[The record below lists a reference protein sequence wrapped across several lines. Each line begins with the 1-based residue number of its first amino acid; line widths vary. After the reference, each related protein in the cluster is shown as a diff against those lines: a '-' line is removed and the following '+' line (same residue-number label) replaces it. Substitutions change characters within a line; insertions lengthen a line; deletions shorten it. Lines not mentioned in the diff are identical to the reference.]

1 MKSDLIE
8 WGVSAGSGMVPG
20 HWLAIIRRN
29 LRDASMTGRFHQS
42 GGRTPA
48 MALKASRKPRKFNAL
63 TWTLAWTEGPAC
75 LYQ

>member
-20 HWLAIIRRN
+20 HWPAIIRRN
-29 LRDASMTGRFHQS
+29 LRDASMTGRFRQS
-42 GGRTPA
+42 GGRNTGYGLESVKKTPQVA
-48 MALKASRKPRKFNAL
+48 RLDMDLGMDRGS
-63 TWTLAWTEGPAC
+63 AC

>member
-42 GGRTPA
+42 RGRNTCHGLESVKKTP
-48 MALKASRKPRKFNAL
+48 
-63 TWTLAWTEGPAC
+63 
-75 LYQ
+75 QV